1 MDTMTINR
9 RLLHWGLFFVT
20 TGAVVLAITGG
31 LVTAD
36 GGATAFRLWPV
47 LVIALGVG
55 VLLRR
60 TRLSAA
66 GGIVLAVVPGLVLGG
81 LLGAASLVWLPDWDE
96 LRQACVDARPAG
108 LETRQGTFTGD
119 ASVDLELAVG
129 DLTVEIEPGD
139 GWRLQLADGPGR
151 GPDVEADVDALSVES
166 SSDQGWRW
174 FDCGG
179 DDWRLALPVAHRLD
193 LAAEIDAAKGTFDLA
208 GATVGDLRL
217 VVNAGEARVD
227 LAGATVEDLSLR
239 VNGGAISLSLP
250 ATGEL
255 AGDISVNAGAVRVCA
270 PDGLGLRVR
279 SESTLASI
287 TTPRLVRVG
296 DAWETLDYATAIN
309 HADVTV
315 AVNVGSVEINP
326 EGGCK

>member
-1 MDTMTINR
+1 MTINR

-36 GGATAFRLWPV
+36 GIATAFRLWPV

-60 TRLSAA
+60 TRLNAA

-81 LLGAASLVWLPDWDE
+81 MLGAASTVRFPDWDE
-96 LRQACVDARPAG
+96 LRQACVDARPAS

-119 ASVDLELAVG
+119 ASVDLDLAVG
-129 DLTVEIEPGD
+129 ELTVTTQPGD
-139 GWRLQLADGPGR
+139 DWRLLVADVPGR
-151 GPDVEADVDALSVES
+151 SPDVGPASIGLSVES
-166 SSDQGWRW
+166 SSDHGWRW
-174 FDCGG
+174 LDCGG
-179 DDWRLALPVAHRLD
+179 DDWRLALPVAHRID
-193 LAAEIDAAKGTFDLA
+193 LATEIDAAKGSFDLA
-208 GATVGDLRL
+208 GATVGSLRL
-217 VVNAGEARVD
+217 IVNAGEGRVD
-227 LAGATVEDLSLR
+227 LAEATVEDLSLR
-239 VNGGAISLSLP
+239 VNGGAASLTLP

-255 AGDISVNAGAVRVCA
+255 AGDISVNAGAVRVCT

-287 TTPRLVRVG
+287 TTPGLVRVG
-296 DAWETLDYATAIN
+296 DAWESPDYATAAH

-315 AVNVGSVEINP
+315 SVNVGSVEINP

>member
-1 MDTMTINR
+1 MTINR
-9 RLLHWGLFFVT
+9 RLLHWGLFLVT

-36 GGATAFRLWPV
+36 GVATAFRLWPV
-47 LVIALGVG
+47 LVIAVGVG

-60 TRLSAA
+60 TRLDAA

-81 LLGAASLVWLPDWDE
+81 LLGAASLVRLPDWGE
-96 LRQACVDARPAG
+96 LRRACVDARPAS

-119 ASVDLELAVG
+119 ATVDLELAVG
-129 DLTVEIEPGD
+129 ELTVTTQPGD
-139 GWRLQLADGPGR
+139 GWRLQVADVPGR
-151 GPDVEADVDALSVES
+151 SPDVGVDVDGLSVES
-166 SSDQGWRW
+166 SSDHGWRW

-179 DDWRLALPVAHRLD
+179 DDWRLDLPVAHRLD
-193 LAAEIDAAKGTFDLA
+193 LATEIDAAKGTFDLA
-208 GATVGDLRL
+208 GATVGNLGL

-227 LAGATVEDLSLR
+227 LAEATVEDLSLR
-239 VNGGAISLSLP
+239 VNGGATSVTLP

-270 PDGLGLRVR
+270 NEGLGLRIR

-287 TTPRLVRVG
+287 TTPGLVRVG
-296 DAWETLDYATAIN
+296 DAWETPGYATAMN

>member
-1 MDTMTINR
+1 MTINR
-9 RLLHWGLFFVT
+9 RLLHWGLFLVT
-20 TGAVVLAITGG
+20 TGAVVLAIAGG

-36 GGATAFRLWPV
+36 GVATAFRLWPV
-47 LVIALGVG
+47 LVIAVGVG

-60 TRLSAA
+60 TRLDAA

-81 LLGAASLVWLPDWDE
+81 LLGAASLVRLPDWDE
-96 LRQACVDARPAG
+96 LRGGCVDARPAS

-119 ASVDLELAVG
+119 ATVDLELAVG
-129 DLTVEIEPGD
+129 ELTMTTQPGN
-139 GWRLQLADGPGR
+139 GWRLQVADVPGR
-151 GPDVEADVDALSVES
+151 SPDVEAGVDGLSVES
-166 SSDQGWRW
+166 SSDHGRRW

-179 DDWRLALPVAHRLD
+179 DNWRLALPVAHRLD
-193 LAAEIDAAKGTFDLA
+193 LATEIHAAKGTFDLA
-208 GATVGDLRL
+208 GATLGDLRL
-217 VVNAGEARVD
+217 VVNASEARVD

-239 VNGGAISLSLP
+239 VNGGATSVTLP

-270 PDGLGLRVR
+270 PEGLGLRIR

-287 TTPRLVRVG
+287 TTPGLVRVG
-296 DAWETLDYATAIN
+296 DAWETPGYATAIN

>member
-1 MDTMTINR
+1 MTINR

-36 GGATAFRLWPV
+36 GIATAFRLWPV

-60 TRLSAA
+60 TRLNAA
-66 GGIVLAVVPGLVLGG
+66 GGIVLAVIPGLVLGG
-81 LLGAASLVWLPDWDE
+81 LLGAASLVRPPDLRE
-96 LRQACVDARPAG
+96 LREACVDARPAS
-108 LETRQGTFTGD
+108 LETRRGTFTGD
-119 ASVDLELAVG
+119 ASVDLALAVG
-129 DLTVEIEPGD
+129 ELTVTTQPGY
-139 GWRLQLADGPGR
+139 GWRLQLADVPGR
-151 GPDVEADVDALSVES
+151 SPDVESGIDGLSVES
-166 SSDQGWRW
+166 SPDHGWRW
-174 FDCGG
+174 LDCGG
-179 DDWRLALPVAHRLD
+179 DWRLALPVAHRLD
-193 LAAEIDAAKGTFDLA
+193 LATEIDAANGSFDLA
-208 GATVGDLRL
+208 GATLGDLRL
-217 VVNAGEARVD
+217 VVNAGDARVD
-227 LAGATVEDLSLR
+227 LAEATVDDLSLR
-239 VNGGAISLSLP
+239 VSGGAASLTLP

-255 AGDISVNAGAVRVCA
+255 AGDISVNAGAVRICA
-270 PDGLGLRVR
+270 PDGLGMRVR

-287 TTPRLVRVG
+287 TTPGLVRVG
-296 DAWETLDYATAIN
+296 DNWETPGYATAIN

>member
-1 MDTMTINR
+1 MTINR

-20 TGAVVLAITGG
+20 TGAVVLAISGG

-36 GGATAFRLWPV
+36 GVAAAFRLWPV
-47 LVIALGVG
+47 LVIALGIG

-60 TRLSAA
+60 TRLNAA

-81 LLGAASLVWLPDWDE
+81 LLGAASLVRLPDWDE

-108 LETRQGTFTGD
+108 LETRRGTFTAD
-119 ASVDLELAVG
+119 ATVDLDLAVGELAV
-129 DLTVEIEPGD
+129 TTQPGD
-139 GWRLQLADGPGR
+139 GWRLQVADGPGR
-151 GPDVEADVDALSVES
+151 SPDVEAGVDGLSVES
-166 SSDQGWRW
+166 AADHGWRW

-179 DDWRLALPVAHRLD
+179 DDWHLALPVAHRLD
-193 LAAEIDAAKGTFDLA
+193 LATEIDAAKGTFDLA
-208 GATVGDLRL
+208 GATLGDLRL

-227 LAGATVEDLSLR
+227 LAEATVEALSLR
-239 VNGGAISLSLP
+239 VNGGAASVTLP

-255 AGDISVNAGAVRVCA
+255 AGDISVNAGSVRVCA

-279 SESTLASI
+279 SASTLASI
-287 TTPRLVRVG
+287 TTPGLVRVG
-296 DAWETLDYATAIN
+296 DAWETPGYATAIN